1 MTLRVCSFQAARTLQ
16 KSTAS
21 IPMQTP
27 SNISPRDNPTLNY
40 LQERMSTMAE
50 KIVKDVGFKSN
61 MEVDYVI
68 SYRFATTGR
77 LVRGKFD

>member
-1 MTLRVCSFQAARTLQ
+1 
-16 KSTAS
+16 
-21 IPMQTP
+21 
-27 SNISPRDNPTLNY
+27 
-40 LQERMSTMAE
+40 MAE